1 MLRKAIMKHDEGI
14 EETYRTIAHDDLLRA
29 CKLALP
35 WLGREPQGTQEINA
49 YVKARIALVKAIDQ
63 AEKEE
68 L

>member
-1 MLRKAIMKHDEGI
+1 MG
-14 EETYRTIAHDDLLRA
+14 
-29 CKLALP
+29 KLQTQQGP
-35 WLGREPQGTQEINA
+35 QQGTQEINA